1 MTQFFSSGCQI
12 SENREEAA
20 NDKVFVPTA
29 QSRIQARDLLI
40 ITDLIRIQTRDILIN
55 ISYICKIKKVIYGR
69 YIFFYL
75 NLHKQKSDID
85 SKVCAKE
92 YLNSKKNLLY

>member
-40 ITDLIRIQTRDILIN
+40 ITDLIRVQTRDKLRKWYMADIYFSISISIN
-55 ISYICKIKKVIYGR
+55 KKVILTQKYVQKNIWIR
-69 YIFFYL
+69 KKIFFT
-75 NLHKQKSDID
+75 NP
-85 SKVCAKE
+85 E
-92 YLNSKKNLLY
+92 LLAYQP